1 MAAGNNSMMET
12 QQVVT
17 GDAPAL
23 RRHAAAAA
31 GMLLYCMG
39 LLAPV
44 MHTAVHIGLP
54 LRLVG
59 LVLLAWSAWQR
70 RSLMAW
76 IFWAMIAG
84 GELGADAPAHA
95 IGLRVFSDIFLRL
108 IKTIV
113 APLILGTLITGIAA
127 HGQMRSLGRMGLK
140 VLIYFEVLTTIAML
154 VGLAAINITHAG
166 VGLAVPQQHTATN
179 IPQARAP
186 LSWDEVLLHTFP
198 ENIAK
203 SVADNQILQVAVFA
217 ILFGVAMGR
226 LSAEHRAPLLR
237 VIESLTHTMFAF
249 TNIVMYYAPVGVG
262 AAMAYT
268 VGQMGPGVLF
278 HLGRLLLTLY
288 AALLAFGLV
297 GLLPVALIAGVPIRR
312 FLRAVAEPA
321 TIAFAT
327 STSEAALPR
336 AMEAMEA
343 LGVPRRIVAFVIP
356 AGYSFNLDGSTLYLA
371 LASVFVAQ
379 AAGVSMGWKQQIF
392 MVATLMLTSKGVA
405 GVPRATLIVLLATV
419 AMFHLPEEP
428 IFVILG
434 IDALMDM
441 ARTSVN
447 VVGNCLA
454 SVVIA
459 RWEGEFALETPA
471 VETMDAL
478 P

>member
-1 MAAGNNSMMET
+1 MMER

-17 GDAPAL
+17 GDAASLRSHAVVTAGMVLYCLGLLLPAL
-23 RRHAAAAA
+23 H
-31 GMLLYCMG
+31 
-39 LLAPV
+39 
-44 MHTAVHIGLP
+44 AVHIGLP

-59 LVLLAWSAWQR
+59 LAVLAWAAWQR

-95 IGLRVFSDIFLRL
+95 IHLRVFSDIFLRL

-127 HGQMRSLGRMGLK
+127 HGQMRSLGRMGLRA
-140 VLIYFEVLTTIAML
+140 LIYFEVLTTIAMG

-166 VGLAVPQQHTATN
+166 VGLAVPQQHVTN
-179 IPQARAP
+179 IPAAQAP
-186 LSWDEVLLHTFP
+186 LTWDAVLLHTFP

-203 SVADNQILQVAVFA
+203 AVADNQILQVAVFA
-217 ILFGVAMGR
+217 VLFGVAMGR

-288 AALLAFGLV
+288 GALLAFGLV

-379 AAGVSMGWKQQIF
+379 AAGVAMNWKQQIF

-405 GVPRATLIVLLATV
+405 GVPRATLVVLLATA

-428 IFVILG
+428 IFVVLG

-441 ARTSVN
+441 ARTCVN

-459 RWEGEFALETPA
+459 RWEGEFAMETPA

>member
-1 MAAGNNSMMET
+1 LIF
-12 QQVVT
+12 
-17 GDAPAL
+17 L
-23 RRHAAAAA
+23 RKHWVAMGGIAV
-31 GMLLYCMG
+31 YCAG
-39 LLAPV
+39 LLA
-44 MHTAVHIGLP
+44 HGLP
-54 LRLVG
+54 LRLVA
-59 LVLLAWSAWQR
+59 LVLLAGAAWRR

-84 GELGADAPAHA
+84 AELGADAPAFA
-95 IGLRVFSDIFLRL
+95 VSLRVFSDIFLRL

-127 HGQMRSLGRMGLK
+127 HGQMRSVGRMGLK
-140 VLIYFEVLTTIAML
+140 ALVYFEVLTTVAMF
-154 VGLAAINITHAG
+154 VGLAAINISRAG
-166 VGLAVPQQHTATN
+166 VGLSVQPHQVASLPQ
-179 IPQARAP
+179 PQAP
-186 LSWDEVLLHTFP
+186 LRWDEVLLHSFP

-203 SVADNQILQVAVFA
+203 AVADNQILQVAVFA
-217 ILFGVAMGR
+217 ILFGLAMGR
-226 LSAEHRAPLLR
+226 LSMQNRAPLLR
-237 VIESLTHTMFAF
+237 VIESLTETMFAF

-288 AALLAFGLV
+288 AGLVAFGLV
-297 GLLPVALIAGVPIRR
+297 GLLPAALLAGVPIRR

-379 AAGVSMGWKQQIF
+379 AAGVTMNWQQQLF
-392 MVATLMLTSKGVA
+392 MVGTLMLTSKGVA
-405 GVPRATLIVLLATV
+405 GVPRATLIVLLATA

-459 RWEGEFALETPA
+459 RWEGEFGAEIPA